1 MRLYRADMHIHTLL
15 SPCGDLDMTPAN
27 IVARAKE
34 RKLDIIG
41 ITDHNTTRQCN
52 LVAELASEKGLFVMC
67 GAEVT
72 TSEEVHCLAFFKSN
86 VQLSLFQNYLDDH
99 LPNIKN
105 DPKYFGYQVAVDRK
119 EDIVFEEERLL
130 LSALDQSV
138 EQVADKV
145 KELGGIFFPAHID
158 KTKNSI
164 ISQLGFFPKGLSF
177 DAVGVS
183 KFADL
188 EKLKS
193 NNKILT
199 EKSIVRSSD
208 SHYLENIG
216 DVYTE
221 FSIERPDFDE
231 IAKALRGEEGREVI
245 VK

>member
-1 MRLYRADMHIHTLL
+1 MHIHTLL

-52 LVAELASEKGLFVMC
+52 LVADIASDNNLFVMC
-67 GAEVT
+67 GTEVT
-72 TSEEVHCLAFFKSN
+72 TSEEVHCLAFFKN
-86 VQLSLFQNYLDDH
+86 GVQLSLFQDYLDNH

-119 EDIVFEEERLL
+119 EDIIYEEERLL
-130 LSALDQSV
+130 LSALDQTID
-138 EQVADKV
+138 QVAEKV
-145 KELGGIFFPAHID
+145 KELGGLFFPAHID

-164 ISQLGFFPKGLSF
+164 ISQLGFFPKGLEF

-188 EKLKS
+188 DKLKS
-193 NNKILT
+193 TNKILI

-216 DVYTE
+216 EVYTE
-221 FSIERPDFDE
+221 FRIEKPDFDE
-231 IAKALRGEEGREVI
+231 IAKALRGEDGREVI
-245 VK
+245 VR